1 MILEA
6 GGDLEL
12 GANTPLMEA
21 ATEGHHHTAAG
32 IIRMMKERKHDV
44 GYLHCEKI
52 RLVGSRCN

>member
-1 MILEA
+1 MILES

-32 IIRMMKERKHDV
+32 IIRMMKEHKHDV
-44 GYLHCEKI
+44 SYCIEYVCYCI
-52 RLVGSRCN
+52 S